1 MIEDDTALE
10 ALHSHAFFNAAS
22 ILNVPPALLDLKL
35 RTSSHKGYTAYS
47 LDYAKGNYLKEDKA
61 AYGWISFQFHFL
73 PQFRTYSSCC
83 LGLLG
88 CVVSA
93 AALFVITANRM
104 AAYLS
109 NISSALD
116 QVEHEPEEPVVLPE
130 ELLPLTGQLEELKGE
145 LLRREKEAAVSE
157 QKKNELVAY
166 LAHDLRTPL
175 TSVVAYLTMLENQ
188 PDMET
193 AERAKYTH
201 IALEKALR
209 LEELINEFFDIT
221 KFNLQDFV
229 LEKQE
234 MDLSIFLEQIAD
246 ENYAML
252 QKKGMTCAVD
262 AQEGLMI
269 EGDPD
274 KLARVFENLLR
285 NAVAYGSENTR
296 ILIQARGGHG
306 RTTIVFTN
314 EGPQIPQKKL
324 EMIFE
329 RFYRADDSRSS
340 KTGGSGLGLAIAKQV
355 VELHGGTI
363 TAASDRK
370 NTRFIVTFPAVGQE
384 NKNLTAGR

>member
-1 MIEDDTALE
+1 MKNEYRRFRKKILLRAFAVFILASAVWYGVFSLAAQSVLGTLVTE
-10 ALHSHAFFNAAS
+10 AA
-22 ILNVPPALLDLKL
+22 VQLLVYV
-35 RTSSHKGYTAYS
+35 RGMTY
-47 LDYAKGNYLKEDKA
+47 KEAEELFKSMVVNNKQC
-61 AYGWISFQFHFL
+61 I
-73 PQFRTYSSCC
+73 
-83 LGLLG
+83 GLLG
-88 CVVSA
+88 CIVSVGT
-93 AALFVITANRM
+93 LFVIAVSRM
-104 AAYLS
+104 TAYLS
-109 NISSALD
+109 DISSALD
-116 QVEHEPEEPVVLPE
+116 QVEHAPEAPVVLPE
-130 ELLPLTGQLEELKGE
+130 ELLSLTGQLEELKGE

-188 PDMET
+188 PDMDPS
-193 AERAKYTH
+193 ERAKYTH
-201 IALEKALR
+201 ITLEKALR

-246 ENYAML
+246 ENYGML

-285 NAVAYGSENTR
+285 NAAAYGSENTQ

-363 TAASDRK
+363 SAASDQK
-370 NTRFIVTFPAVGQE
+370 NTRFIVTFPPVGQE
-384 NKNLTAGR
+384 KRILR

>member
-1 MIEDDTALE
+1 MKNEYRRFRKKILLRAFAVFILASAVWYGVFSLAAQSVLGTLVTE
-10 ALHSHAFFNAAS
+10 AA
-22 ILNVPPALLDLKL
+22 VQLLVYV
-35 RTSSHKGYTAYS
+35 RGMTY
-47 LDYAKGNYLKEDKA
+47 KEAEELFKSMVVNNKQC
-61 AYGWISFQFHFL
+61 I
-73 PQFRTYSSCC
+73 
-83 LGLLG
+83 GLLG
-88 CVVSA
+88 CIVYVGT
-93 AALFVITANRM
+93 LFVIAVSRM
-104 AAYLS
+104 TAYLS
-109 NISSALD
+109 DISSALD
-116 QVEHEPEEPVVLPE
+116 QVEHAPEAPVVLPE
-130 ELLPLTGQLEELKGE
+130 ELLSLTGQLEELKGE

-188 PDMET
+188 PDMDPS
-193 AERAKYTH
+193 ERAKYTH
-201 IALEKALR
+201 ITLEKALR

-246 ENYAML
+246 ENYGML

-285 NAVAYGSENTR
+285 NAAAYGSENTQ

-363 TAASDRK
+363 TAASDQK
-370 NTRFIVTFPAVGQE
+370 NTRFIVTFPPVGQE
-384 NKNLTAGR
+384 KRILR

>member
-1 MIEDDTALE
+1 MKNEYRRFRKKILLRAFAVFILASAVWYGVFSLAAQSVLGTLVTE
-10 ALHSHAFFNAAS
+10 AA
-22 ILNVPPALLDLKL
+22 VQLLVYV
-35 RTSSHKGYTAYS
+35 RGMTYKGAEELFKS
-47 LDYAKGNYLKEDKA
+47 MVVNNKQC
-61 AYGWISFQFHFL
+61 I
-73 PQFRTYSSCC
+73 
-83 LGLLG
+83 GLLG
-88 CVVSA
+88 CIVSVGT
-93 AALFVITANRM
+93 LFVIAVSRM
-104 AAYLS
+104 TAYLS
-109 NISSALD
+109 DISSALD
-116 QVEHEPEEPVVLPE
+116 QVEHAPEAPVVLPE
-130 ELLPLTGQLEELKGE
+130 ELLSLTGQLEELKGE

-188 PDMET
+188 PDMDPS
-193 AERAKYTH
+193 ERAKYTH
-201 IALEKALR
+201 ITLEKALR

-246 ENYAML
+246 ENYGML

-285 NAVAYGSENTR
+285 NAAAYGSENTQ

-363 TAASDRK
+363 TAASDQK
-370 NTRFIVTFPAVGQE
+370 NTRFIVTFPPVGQE
-384 NKNLTAGR
+384 KRILR

>member
-1 MIEDDTALE
+1 MLRAFAVFVLASAVWYGVFSLAAQSVPGTMIAE
-10 ALHSHAFFNAAS
+10 AAVQMLVCVKGMTYKDAEELFKSMVADN
-22 ILNVPPALLDLKL
+22 KL
-35 RTSSHKGYTAYS
+35 
-47 LDYAKGNYLKEDKA
+47 
-61 AYGWISFQFHFL
+61 
-73 PQFRTYSSCC
+73 C

-193 AERAKYTH
+193 SERAKYTH

-384 NKNLTAGR
+384 NKNLTAAR

>member
-1 MIEDDTALE
+1 MKNEYRRFRKKILLRAFAVFILASAVWYGVFSLAAQSVLGTLVTE
-10 ALHSHAFFNAAS
+10 AA
-22 ILNVPPALLDLKL
+22 VQLLVYV
-35 RTSSHKGYTAYS
+35 RGMTY
-47 LDYAKGNYLKEDKA
+47 KEAEELFKSMVVNNKQC
-61 AYGWISFQFHFL
+61 I
-73 PQFRTYSSCC
+73 
-83 LGLLG
+83 GLLG
-88 CVVSA
+88 CIVSVGT
-93 AALFVITANRM
+93 LFVIAVSRM
-104 AAYLS
+104 TAYLS
-109 NISSALD
+109 DISSALD
-116 QVEHEPEEPVVLPE
+116 QVEHAPEAPVVLPE
-130 ELLPLTGQLEELKGE
+130 ELLSLTGQLEELKGE

-188 PDMET
+188 PDMDPS
-193 AERAKYTH
+193 ERAKYTH
-201 IALEKALR
+201 ITLEKALR

-246 ENYAML
+246 ENYGML

-285 NAVAYGSENTR
+285 NAAAYGSENTQ

-306 RTTIVFTN
+306 RTTIIFTN

-363 TAASDRK
+363 TAASDQK
-370 NTRFIVTFPAVGQE
+370 NTRFIVTFPPVGQE
-384 NKNLTAGR
+384 KRILR

>member
-1 MIEDDTALE
+1 MKNEYRRFRKKILLRAFAVFILASAVWYGVFSLAAQSVLGTLVTE
-10 ALHSHAFFNAAS
+10 AA
-22 ILNVPPALLDLKL
+22 VQLLVYV
-35 RTSSHKGYTAYS
+35 RGMTY
-47 LDYAKGNYLKEDKA
+47 KEAEELFKSMVVNNKQC
-61 AYGWISFQFHFL
+61 I
-73 PQFRTYSSCC
+73 
-83 LGLLG
+83 GLLG
-88 CVVSA
+88 CIVSVGT
-93 AALFVITANRM
+93 LFVIAVSRM
-104 AAYLS
+104 TAYLS
-109 NISSALD
+109 DISSALD
-116 QVEHEPEEPVVLPE
+116 QVEHAPEAPVVLPE
-130 ELLPLTGQLEELKGE
+130 ELLSLTGQLEELKGE

-188 PDMET
+188 PDMDPS
-193 AERAKYTH
+193 ERAKYTH
-201 IALEKALR
+201 ITLEKALR

-234 MDLSIFLEQIAD
+234 MDLFIFLEQIAD
-246 ENYAML
+246 ENYGML

-285 NAVAYGSENTR
+285 NAAAYGSENTQ

-306 RTTIVFTN
+306 RTTIIFTN

-363 TAASDRK
+363 TAASDQK
-370 NTRFIVTFPAVGQE
+370 NTRFIVTFPPVGQE
-384 NKNLTAGR
+384 KRILR

>member
-1 MIEDDTALE
+1 MKNEYRRFRKKILLRAFAVFVLASAVWYGVFSLAAQSVLGTMIAE
-10 ALHSHAFFNAAS
+10 AAVQML
-22 ILNVPPALLDLKL
+22 VC
-35 RTSSHKGYTAYS
+35 
-47 LDYAKGNYLKEDKA
+47 AKGM
-61 AYGWISFQFHFL
+61 
-73 PQFRTYSSCC
+73 TYKDAEELFKSMVADNKLC

-130 ELLPLTGQLEELKGE
+130 ELLSLTGQLEELKGE

-285 NAVAYGSENTR
+285 NAVTYGSENTQ

-384 NKNLTAGR
+384 NKNLTVKR

>member
-1 MIEDDTALE
+1 MKNEYRRFRKKILLRAFAGFVLASAVWYGVFSLAAQSVLGTMIAETAVQMLVCVKGMTYKDAE
-10 ALHSHAFFNAAS
+10 ELFKSMVADN
-22 ILNVPPALLDLKL
+22 KL
-35 RTSSHKGYTAYS
+35 
-47 LDYAKGNYLKEDKA
+47 
-61 AYGWISFQFHFL
+61 
-73 PQFRTYSSCC
+73 C

-193 AERAKYTH
+193 SERAKYTH

-269 EGDPD
+269 KGDPD

-384 NKNLTAGR
+384 NKNLTVGR

>member
-1 MIEDDTALE
+1 MKNEYRAFRKKILTQAFVCFILMSAVWYGLFSLAADGLPGTLLKRAAVWVLVSVRGMK
-10 ALHSHAFFNAAS
+10 HSEAAS
-22 ILNVPPALLDLKL
+22 LCGSLAG
-35 RTSSHKGYTAYS
+35 KGH
-47 LDYAKGNYLKEDKA
+47 L
-61 AYGWISFQFHFL
+61 
-73 PQFRTYSSCC
+73 C

-88 CVVSA
+88 CA
-93 AALFVITANRM
+93 ASFLILFLIAVNRM
-104 AAYLS
+104 TRYL
-109 NISSALD
+109 NGISMALD
-116 QVEHEPEEPVVLPE
+116 GIEHAPEEPVVLPE
-130 ELLPLTGQLEELKGE
+130 ELLSVTGQLERLKSE

-188 PDMET
+188 QDMGQE
-193 AERAKYTH
+193 EREKYTH
-201 IALEKALR
+201 ITLEKALR

-234 MDLSIFLEQIAD
+234 VDLAIFLEQIAD
-246 ENYAML
+246 ENYGML

-262 AQEGLMI
+262 AQDGLLI

-285 NAVAYGSENTR
+285 NAVAYGSENTQ

-340 KTGGSGLGLAIAKQV
+340 KTGGSGLGLAIAKQI

-363 TAASDRK
+363 TAASDQK
-370 NTRFIVTFPAVGQE
+370 NTRFIVTFPSVSHE
-384 NKNLTAGR
+384 SRKKRR

>member
-1 MIEDDTALE
+1 MKNEYRRFRKKILLRAFAVFVLASAVWYGVFSLAAQSVLGTMIAE
-10 ALHSHAFFNAAS
+10 AAVQML
-22 ILNVPPALLDLKL
+22 VC
-35 RTSSHKGYTAYS
+35 
-47 LDYAKGNYLKEDKA
+47 AKGM
-61 AYGWISFQFHFL
+61 
-73 PQFRTYSSCC
+73 TYKDAEELFKSMVADNKLC

-130 ELLPLTGQLEELKGE
+130 ELLSLTGQLEELKGE

-252 QKKGMTCAVD
+252 QKRGMTCAFD

-285 NAVAYGSENTR
+285 NAVAYGSENTQ

-384 NKNLTAGR
+384 IKNLTVKR

>member
-1 MIEDDTALE
+1 MKNEYRRFRKKILLRAFAVFVLASAVWYGVFSLAAQSVLGTMIAE
-10 ALHSHAFFNAAS
+10 AAVQML
-22 ILNVPPALLDLKL
+22 VC
-35 RTSSHKGYTAYS
+35 
-47 LDYAKGNYLKEDKA
+47 AKGM
-61 AYGWISFQFHFL
+61 
-73 PQFRTYSSCC
+73 TYKDAEELFKSMVADNKLC

-130 ELLPLTGQLEELKGE
+130 ELLSLTGQLEELKGE

-193 AERAKYTH
+193 VERAKYTH

-285 NAVAYGSENTR
+285 NAVAYGSENTQ

-384 NKNLTAGR
+384 NKNLTVKR

>member
-1 MIEDDTALE
+1 MKNEYRRFRKKILLRAFAVFVLASAVWYGVFSLAAQSVLGTMIAE
-10 ALHSHAFFNAAS
+10 AAVQML
-22 ILNVPPALLDLKL
+22 VC
-35 RTSSHKGYTAYS
+35 
-47 LDYAKGNYLKEDKA
+47 AKGM
-61 AYGWISFQFHFL
+61 
-73 PQFRTYSSCC
+73 TYKDAEELFKSMVADNKLC

-116 QVEHEPEEPVVLPE
+116 LVEHEPEEPVVLPE

-285 NAVAYGSENTR
+285 NAVAYGSENTQ
-296 ILIQARGGHG
+296 IMIQARGGHG

-340 KTGGSGLGLAIAKQV
+340 KTGGSGLGLVIAKQV

-384 NKNLTAGR
+384 NKNLTVKR

>member
-1 MIEDDTALE
+1 MKNEYRRFRKKILLRAFAVFILASAVWYGVFSLAAQSVLGTLVTE
-10 ALHSHAFFNAAS
+10 AA
-22 ILNVPPALLDLKL
+22 VQLLVYV
-35 RTSSHKGYTAYS
+35 RGMTY
-47 LDYAKGNYLKEDKA
+47 KEAEELFKSMVVNNKQC
-61 AYGWISFQFHFL
+61 I
-73 PQFRTYSSCC
+73 
-83 LGLLG
+83 GLLG
-88 CVVSA
+88 CIVSVGT
-93 AALFVITANRM
+93 LFVIAVSRM
-104 AAYLS
+104 TAYLS
-109 NISSALD
+109 DISSALD
-116 QVEHEPEEPVVLPE
+116 QVEHAPEAPVVLPE
-130 ELLPLTGQLEELKGE
+130 ELLSLTGQLEELKGE

-188 PDMET
+188 PDMDPS
-193 AERAKYTH
+193 ERAKYTH
-201 IALEKALR
+201 ITLEKALR

-246 ENYAML
+246 ENYGML

-285 NAVAYGSENTR
+285 NAAAYGSENTQ

-340 KTGGSGLGLAIAKQV
+340 KTGGSGLDLAIAKQV

-363 TAASDRK
+363 TAASDQK
-370 NTRFIVTFPAVGQE
+370 NTRFIVTFPPVGQE
-384 NKNLTAGR
+384 KRILR

>member
-1 MIEDDTALE
+1 MKNEYRRFRKKILLRAFAVFVLASAVWYGVFSLAAQSVLGTMIAE
-10 ALHSHAFFNAAS
+10 AAVQML
-22 ILNVPPALLDLKL
+22 VC
-35 RTSSHKGYTAYS
+35 
-47 LDYAKGNYLKEDKA
+47 AKGM
-61 AYGWISFQFHFL
+61 
-73 PQFRTYSSCC
+73 TYKDAEELFKSMVADNKLC

-201 IALEKALR
+201 ITLEKALR

-262 AQEGLMI
+262 AQEDLMI

-285 NAVAYGSENTR
+285 NAVAYGSENTQ

-384 NKNLTAGR
+384 NKNLTVKR

>member
-1 MIEDDTALE
+1 MKNEYRRFRKKILLRAFAVFILASAVWYGVFSLAAQSVLGTLVTE
-10 ALHSHAFFNAAS
+10 AA
-22 ILNVPPALLDLKL
+22 VQLLVYV
-35 RTSSHKGYTAYS
+35 RGMTY
-47 LDYAKGNYLKEDKA
+47 KEAEELFKSMVVNNKQC
-61 AYGWISFQFHFL
+61 I
-73 PQFRTYSSCC
+73 
-83 LGLLG
+83 GLLG
-88 CVVSA
+88 CIVSVGT
-93 AALFVITANRM
+93 LFVIAVSRM
-104 AAYLS
+104 TAYLS
-109 NISSALD
+109 DISSALD
-116 QVEHEPEEPVVLPE
+116 QVEHAPEAPVVLPE
-130 ELLPLTGQLEELKGE
+130 ELLSLTGQLEELKGE

-188 PDMET
+188 PDMDPS
-193 AERAKYTH
+193 ERAKYTH
-201 IALEKALR
+201 ITLEKALR

-246 ENYAML
+246 ENYGML

-285 NAVAYGSENTR
+285 NAAAYGSENTQ

-363 TAASDRK
+363 TAASDQK
-370 NTRFIVTFPAVGQE
+370 NTRFIVTFPPVGQE
-384 NKNLTAGR
+384 K

>member
-1 MIEDDTALE
+1 MKNEYRRFRKKILLRAFAVFVLASAVWYGVFSLAAQSVLGTMIAE
-10 ALHSHAFFNAAS
+10 AAVQMLVCVKGMTYKDAEELFKSMVADN
-22 ILNVPPALLDLKL
+22 KL
-35 RTSSHKGYTAYS
+35 
-47 LDYAKGNYLKEDKA
+47 
-61 AYGWISFQFHFL
+61 
-73 PQFRTYSSCC
+73 C

-130 ELLPLTGQLEELKGE
+130 ELLSLTGQLEELKGE
-145 LLRREKEAAVSE
+145 LLHREKEAAVSE

-234 MDLSIFLEQIAD
+234 MDLSIFLEQIAN

-262 AQEGLMI
+262 AQEGLVI

-285 NAVAYGSENTR
+285 NAVAYGSENTQ

-384 NKNLTAGR
+384 NKNLTVKR

>member
-1 MIEDDTALE
+1 MKNEYRRFRKKILLRAFAVFVLASAVWYGVFSLAAQSVLGTMIVE
-10 ALHSHAFFNAAS
+10 AAVQMLVCVNGMTYKDAEELFKSMVADN
-22 ILNVPPALLDLKL
+22 KL
-35 RTSSHKGYTAYS
+35 
-47 LDYAKGNYLKEDKA
+47 
-61 AYGWISFQFHFL
+61 
-73 PQFRTYSSCC
+73 C

-104 AAYLS
+104 ATYLS

-193 AERAKYTH
+193 SERAKYTH

-296 ILIQARGGHG
+296 ILIQARDGHG

-329 RFYRADDSRSS
+329 RFYRADNSRSS

-384 NKNLTAGR
+384 NKNLTVKR

>member
-1 MIEDDTALE
+1 MKNEYRRFQKRILLRALAVFLLASAVWYGLFSLAAQSVLGTMFTE
-10 ALHSHAFFNAAS
+10 AAVRFLVSVRGMKYKEAEELFLSVIGNS
-22 ILNVPPALLDLKL
+22 KL
-35 RTSSHKGYTAYS
+35 C
-47 LDYAKGNYLKEDKA
+47 
-61 AYGWISFQFHFL
+61 W
-73 PQFRTYSSCC
+73 
-83 LGLLG
+83 GLVG
-88 CVVSA
+88 CIVSGGV
-93 AALFVITANRM
+93 LFVLTVHRM

-109 NISSALD
+109 DISSALD
-116 QVEHEPEEPVVLPE
+116 RVEHAPEDPVVLPE
-130 ELLPLTGQLEELKGE
+130 ELLLVTGQLEELKGE
-145 LLRREKEAAVSE
+145 LLRREKEAVVSE

-188 PDMET
+188 PDMEV

-246 ENYAML
+246 ENYGML

-285 NAVAYGSENTR
+285 NAVAYGSEDTQ

-370 NTRFIVTFPAVGQE
+370 NTRFIVTFPSVGQE
-384 NKNLTAGR
+384 HKKKR

>member
-1 MIEDDTALE
+1 MKNEYRRFRKKILLRAFAVFVLASAVWYGVFSLAAQSVLGTMIAE
-10 ALHSHAFFNAAS
+10 AAVQML
-22 ILNVPPALLDLKL
+22 VC
-35 RTSSHKGYTAYS
+35 
-47 LDYAKGNYLKEDKA
+47 AKGM
-61 AYGWISFQFHFL
+61 
-73 PQFRTYSSCC
+73 TYKDAEELFKSMVADNKLC

-116 QVEHEPEEPVVLPE
+116 QVEHEPEELVVLPE

-252 QKKGMTCAVD
+252 QKKGMACAVD

-285 NAVAYGSENTR
+285 NAVAYGSENTQ

-384 NKNLTAGR
+384 NKNLTVKR

>member
-1 MIEDDTALE
+1 MKNEYRRFRKKILLRAFAVFVLASAVWYGVFSLAAQSVLGTMIAE
-10 ALHSHAFFNAAS
+10 AAVQML
-22 ILNVPPALLDLKL
+22 VC
-35 RTSSHKGYTAYS
+35 
-47 LDYAKGNYLKEDKA
+47 AKGM
-61 AYGWISFQFHFL
+61 
-73 PQFRTYSSCC
+73 TYKDAEELFKSMVADNKLC

-116 QVEHEPEEPVVLPE
+116 QVEHEPEESVVLPE

-193 AERAKYTH
+193 VERAKYTH

-285 NAVAYGSENTR
+285 NAAAYGSENTQ

-384 NKNLTAGR
+384 NKNLTVKR

>member
-1 MIEDDTALE
+1 MKNEYRRFRKKILLRAFAVFILASAVWYGVFSLAAQSVLGTLVTE
-10 ALHSHAFFNAAS
+10 AA
-22 ILNVPPALLDLKL
+22 VQLLVYV
-35 RTSSHKGYTAYS
+35 RGMTY
-47 LDYAKGNYLKEDKA
+47 KEAEELFKSMVVNNKQC
-61 AYGWISFQFHFL
+61 I
-73 PQFRTYSSCC
+73 
-83 LGLLG
+83 GLLG
-88 CVVSA
+88 CIVSVGT
-93 AALFVITANRM
+93 LFVIAVSRM
-104 AAYLS
+104 TAYLS
-109 NISSALD
+109 DISSALD
-116 QVEHEPEEPVVLPE
+116 QVEHAPEAPVVLPE
-130 ELLPLTGQLEELKGE
+130 ELLSLTGQLEELKGE

-188 PDMET
+188 PDMDPS
-193 AERAKYTH
+193 ERAKYTH
-201 IALEKALR
+201 ITLEKALR

-234 MDLSIFLEQIAD
+234 MDLFIFLEQIAD
-246 ENYAML
+246 ENYGML

-274 KLARVFENLLR
+274 KLARVFDNLLR
-285 NAVAYGSENTR
+285 NAAAYGSENTQ

-363 TAASDRK
+363 TAASDQK
-370 NTRFIVTFPAVGQE
+370 NTRFIVTFPPVGQE
-384 NKNLTAGR
+384 KRILR

>member
-1 MIEDDTALE
+1 MKNEYRRFRKKILLRAFAVFVLASAVWYGVFSLAAQSVLGTMIAE
-10 ALHSHAFFNAAS
+10 AAVQML
-22 ILNVPPALLDLKL
+22 VC
-35 RTSSHKGYTAYS
+35 
-47 LDYAKGNYLKEDKA
+47 AKGM
-61 AYGWISFQFHFL
+61 
-73 PQFRTYSSCC
+73 TYKDAEELFKSMVADNKLC

-130 ELLPLTGQLEELKGE
+130 ELLSLTGQLEELKGE

-285 NAVAYGSENTR
+285 NAAAYGSENTQ

-329 RFYRADDSRSS
+329 RFYRADDSPSS

-384 NKNLTAGR
+384 NKNLTVKR

>member
-1 MIEDDTALE
+1 MLRAFAVFVLASAVWYGVFSLAAQSVLGTMIAE
-10 ALHSHAFFNAAS
+10 AAVQML
-22 ILNVPPALLDLKL
+22 VC
-35 RTSSHKGYTAYS
+35 
-47 LDYAKGNYLKEDKA
+47 AKGM
-61 AYGWISFQFHFL
+61 
-73 PQFRTYSSCC
+73 TYKDAEELFKSMVADNKLC

-201 IALEKALR
+201 IALKKALR

-285 NAVAYGSENTR
+285 NAAAYGSENTQ

-384 NKNLTAGR
+384 NKNLTVKR

>member
-1 MIEDDTALE
+1 MLGTLVTE
-10 ALHSHAFFNAAS
+10 AA
-22 ILNVPPALLDLKL
+22 VQLLVYV
-35 RTSSHKGYTAYS
+35 RGMTY
-47 LDYAKGNYLKEDKA
+47 KEAEELFKSMVVNNKQC
-61 AYGWISFQFHFL
+61 I
-73 PQFRTYSSCC
+73 
-83 LGLLG
+83 GLLG
-88 CVVSA
+88 CIVSVGT
-93 AALFVITANRM
+93 LFVIAVSRM
-104 AAYLS
+104 TAYLS
-109 NISSALD
+109 DISSALD
-116 QVEHEPEEPVVLPE
+116 QVEHAPEAPVVLPE
-130 ELLPLTGQLEELKGE
+130 ELLSLTGQLEELKGE

-188 PDMET
+188 PDMDPS
-193 AERAKYTH
+193 ERAKYTH
-201 IALEKALR
+201 ITLEKALR

-234 MDLSIFLEQIAD
+234 MDLFIFLEQIAD
-246 ENYAML
+246 ENYGML

-285 NAVAYGSENTR
+285 NAAAYGSENTQ

-306 RTTIVFTN
+306 RTTIIFTN

-363 TAASDRK
+363 TAASDQK
-370 NTRFIVTFPAVGQE
+370 NTRFIVTFPPVGQE
-384 NKNLTAGR
+384 KRILR

>member
-1 MIEDDTALE
+1 MKNEYRRFRKKILLRAFAVFVLASAVWYGVFSLAAQSVLGTMIAE
-10 ALHSHAFFNAAS
+10 AAVQML
-22 ILNVPPALLDLKL
+22 VC
-35 RTSSHKGYTAYS
+35 
-47 LDYAKGNYLKEDKA
+47 AKGM
-61 AYGWISFQFHFL
+61 
-73 PQFRTYSSCC
+73 TYKDAEELFKSMVADNKLC

-93 AALFVITANRM
+93 ATLFVITANRM

-262 AQEGLMI
+262 AQEDLMI

-285 NAVAYGSENTR
+285 NAVAYGSENTQ

-384 NKNLTAGR
+384 NKNLTVKR

>member
-1 MIEDDTALE
+1 MKNEYRRFRKKILLRAFVVFVLASAVWYGVFSLAAQSVLGTMIAE
-10 ALHSHAFFNAAS
+10 AAVQML
-22 ILNVPPALLDLKL
+22 VC
-35 RTSSHKGYTAYS
+35 
-47 LDYAKGNYLKEDKA
+47 AKGM
-61 AYGWISFQFHFL
+61 
-73 PQFRTYSSCC
+73 TYKDAEELFKSMVADNKLC

-201 IALEKALR
+201 ITLEKALR

-285 NAVAYGSENTR
+285 NAVAYGSENTQ

-340 KTGGSGLGLAIAKQV
+340 KTSGSGLGLAIAKQV

-384 NKNLTAGR
+384 NKNLTVKR

>member
-1 MIEDDTALE
+1 MKNEYRRFRKKILLRAFAVFVLASAVWYGVFSLAAQSVLGTMIAE
-10 ALHSHAFFNAAS
+10 AAVQML
-22 ILNVPPALLDLKL
+22 VC
-35 RTSSHKGYTAYS
+35 
-47 LDYAKGNYLKEDKA
+47 AKGM
-61 AYGWISFQFHFL
+61 
-73 PQFRTYSSCC
+73 TYKDAEELFKSMVADNKLC

-116 QVEHEPEEPVVLPE
+116 QVEHEPEELVVLPE

-145 LLRREKEAAVSE
+145 LVRREKEAAVSE

-252 QKKGMTCAVD
+252 QKKGMACAVD

-285 NAVAYGSENTR
+285 NAVAYGSENTQ

-384 NKNLTAGR
+384 NKNLTVKR

>member
-1 MIEDDTALE
+1 MKNEYRRFRKKILLRAFAVFVLASAVWYGVFSLAAQSVLGTMIAE
-10 ALHSHAFFNAAS
+10 AAVQML
-22 ILNVPPALLDLKL
+22 VC
-35 RTSSHKGYTAYS
+35 
-47 LDYAKGNYLKEDKA
+47 AKGM
-61 AYGWISFQFHFL
+61 
-73 PQFRTYSSCC
+73 TYKDAEELFKSMVADNKLC

-285 NAVAYGSENTR
+285 NAVAYGSENTQ

-314 EGPQIPQKKL
+314 EGSQIPQKKL

-384 NKNLTAGR
+384 NKNLTVKR

>member
-1 MIEDDTALE
+1 MKNEYRRFRKKILLRAFAVFILASAVWYGVFSLAAQSVLGTLVTE
-10 ALHSHAFFNAAS
+10 AA
-22 ILNVPPALLDLKL
+22 VQLLVYV
-35 RTSSHKGYTAYS
+35 RGMTY
-47 LDYAKGNYLKEDKA
+47 KEAEELFKSMVVNNKQC
-61 AYGWISFQFHFL
+61 I
-73 PQFRTYSSCC
+73 
-83 LGLLG
+83 GLLG
-88 CVVSA
+88 CIVSVGT
-93 AALFVITANRM
+93 LFVIAVSRM
-104 AAYLS
+104 TAYLS
-109 NISSALD
+109 DISSALD
-116 QVEHEPEEPVVLPE
+116 QVEHAPEAPVVLPE
-130 ELLPLTGQLEELKGE
+130 ELLSLTGQLEELKGE

-188 PDMET
+188 PDMDPS
-193 AERAKYTH
+193 ERAKYTH
-201 IALEKALR
+201 ITLEKALR

-234 MDLSIFLEQIAD
+234 MDLFIFLEQIAD
-246 ENYAML
+246 ENYGML

-285 NAVAYGSENTR
+285 NAAAYGSENTQ

-363 TAASDRK
+363 TAASDQK
-370 NTRFIVTFPAVGQE
+370 NTRFIVTFPPVGQE
-384 NKNLTAGR
+384 KRILR